1 MAVQIC
7 EIEIEKEKPYLTLA
21 VQIGEKQIR
30 KNNLPSSFVADPKFN
45 PLYVQGCELQY
56 LTVIVARHMLP
67 SLLLLLLLS
76 YFYATV
82 TMLS

>member
-1 MAVQIC
+1 MAVQIW

-21 VQIGEKQIR
+21 VQIGKKQIR
-30 KNNLPSSFVADPKFN
+30 KNNLPSSSVADPKFN

-67 SLLLLLLLS
+67 SLLLLLS